1 MSCNKSTA
9 FLKGV
14 RDFYSGNHYI
24 KPTYSTNS
32 DAMIRK
38 AFVMT
43 GNSIRESLNSYGK
56 TTRK

>member
-32 DAMIRK
+32 DVMIRK

-43 GNSIRESLNSYGK
+43 GNSIRESVDSIE
-56 TTRK
+56 R